1 MSTDSRSPRLEQS
14 RAESG
19 PGRLRLAQRMR
30 PMSRQSAA
38 GNCRNCQRGLGLFV
52 RLSVCLYVC
61 LSLSVSVCSFVCKLF
76 EFMRLPRRKWHRGCH
91 LRKHANKISVPP
103 CNILCIS
110 QIRADLPA
118 TCLALCVCVCVC
130 VYFSICVCVS
140 DNILVFA

>member
-14 RAESG
+14 WAETR
-19 PGRLRLAQRMR
+19 PGRVRPAQRMR

-38 GNCRNCQRGLGLFV
+38 GNCRNCQRALRLFV
-52 RLSVCLYVC
+52 CLPVCLSVCLFFC
-61 LSLSVSVCSFVCKLF
+61 LSLCVSLCPFVCKLF
-76 EFMRLPRRKWHRGCH
+76 VFMRLPRRKWHRGCH

-118 TCLALCVCVCVC
+118 TCLAL
-130 VYFSICVCVS
+130 SVCVS
-140 DNILVFA
+140 VL

>member
-14 RAESG
+14 RAETG
-19 PGRLRLAQRMR
+19 PGRLRPAQRMR

-38 GNCRNCQRGLGLFV
+38 GNCRNCQRGLGLFA
-52 RLSVCLYVC
+52 RLSVCLSVC
-61 LSLSVSVCSFVCKLF
+61 VSVFCPFVCKLF
-76 EFMRLPRRKWHRGCH
+76 VFMRLLRRKWHRGCH

-118 TCLALCVCVCVC
+118 TCLAQWLSLCVCV
-130 VYFSICVCVS
+130 ST
-140 DNILVFA
+140 LVFVCLSLTIFWCSPD

>member
-14 RAESG
+14 RAETG
-19 PGRLRLAQRMR
+19 PGRVRPAQRMR

-38 GNCRNCQRGLGLFV
+38 GNCSNCQRGLGLFA
-52 RLSVCLYVC
+52 RLYVC
-61 LSLSVSVCSFVCKLF
+61 LSLCPFVCKLF
-76 EFMRLPRRKWHRGCH
+76 VFMRLPRRKWHRGCH

-118 TCLALCVCVCVC
+118 TCLALSVSVCACLCVC
-130 VYFSICVCVS
+130 VYCSSSVS